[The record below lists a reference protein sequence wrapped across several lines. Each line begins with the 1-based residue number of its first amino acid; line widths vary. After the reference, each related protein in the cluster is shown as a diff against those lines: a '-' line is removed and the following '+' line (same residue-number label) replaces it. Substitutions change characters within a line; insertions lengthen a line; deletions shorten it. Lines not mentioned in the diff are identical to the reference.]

1 MYIRQCPTSPLTGGL
16 FTCVIYTFIMF
27 NYFGAI
33 LFGITMGFTSL
44 IPLTAVNNNIA
55 TRNCVGQSDTH
66 TLVTV
71 RAFAGTAKH
80 CVDNRYL

>member
-1 MYIRQCPTSPLTGGL
+1 
-16 FTCVIYTFIMF
+16 MF
-27 NYFGAI
+27 NSIGAI

-55 TRNCVGQSDTH
+55 TRNCVDQSTTH

-71 RAFAGTAKH
+71 RAFAGTSKH
-80 CVDNRYL
+80 CVDRRYITPVNTDRTATHYGPGY